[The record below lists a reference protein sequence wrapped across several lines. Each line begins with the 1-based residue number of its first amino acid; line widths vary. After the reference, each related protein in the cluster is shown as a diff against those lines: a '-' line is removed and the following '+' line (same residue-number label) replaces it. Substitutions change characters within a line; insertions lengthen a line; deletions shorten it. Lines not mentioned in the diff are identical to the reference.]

1 MESSEDRSSNAIR
14 VWMPLGAV
22 AAAITFMIAFIM
34 RVPQE
39 QTIAASAL
47 AGILVFSGFLFR
59 SFGKEKGKYR
69 KYRRKI

>member
-1 MESSEDRSSNAIR
+1 MESSEDRSSNAVR

-34 RVPQE
+34 HIPQE
-39 QTIAASAL
+39 HTIAASAL

-69 KYRRKI
+69 RKI

>member
-1 MESSEDRSSNAIR
+1 MESSEDRSSNAVR

-34 RVPQE
+34 RIPQE

-59 SFGKEKGKYR
+59 SFGKEKD

>member
-1 MESSEDRSSNAIR
+1 MESSEDRSSNAVR

-34 RVPQE
+34 RIPQE

-47 AGILVFSGFLFR
+47 AGILVFSAFLFR

-69 KYRRKI
+69 RKV

>member
-1 MESSEDRSSNAIR
+1 MESSEDRSSNAVK

-34 RVPQE
+34 RIPQE

-69 KYRRKI
+69 RKI

>member
-1 MESSEDRSSNAIR
+1 MESSEDRSSNAVR

-34 RVPQE
+34 RIPQE

-69 KYRRKI
+69 RKV

>member
-1 MESSEDRSSNAIR
+1 MESSEDRSSNAVR

-22 AAAITFMIAFIM
+22 AAAIMFMIAFIM
-34 RVPQE
+34 RILQE

-69 KYRRKI
+69 RKV

>member
-1 MESSEDRSSNAIR
+1 MESSEDRSSNAVR
-14 VWMPLGAV
+14 VWMPLGAI
-22 AAAITFMIAFIM
+22 AAAVTFMIAFIM
-34 RVPQE
+34 RIPQE

-69 KYRRKI
+69 RKV

>member
-39 QTIAASAL
+39 QTIAASVL

-59 SFGKEKGKYR
+59 SFGKEIG

>member
-1 MESSEDRSSNAIR
+1 MESSEDTSSNAIR

-34 RVPQE
+34 RIPQE
-39 QTIAASAL
+39 QTIAASVL

-69 KYRRKI
+69 RKV

>member
-1 MESSEDRSSNAIR
+1 MESSEDRSSNAVR

-34 RVPQE
+34 RIPQE

-69 KYRRKI
+69 RKI

>member
-39 QTIAASAL
+39 QTIAASVL

-59 SFGKEKGKYR
+59 SFGKEKVKYR
-69 KYRRKI
+69 QI